1 MFWWV
6 NNVVAIPNHFRND
19 CLFDPELPFA
29 SAELLFTFPVFWTLD
44 ASLSSIDPSSL
55 AGLFLAF
62 VDVGDIES
70 DGPFSCLSDPVS
82 CIVNNAHSTSV
93 AENSV
98 VNFGQQQS
106 TSA

>member
-1 MFWWV
+1 
-6 NNVVAIPNHFRND
+6 
-19 CLFDPELPFA
+19 
-29 SAELLFTFPVFWTLD
+29 
-44 ASLSSIDPSSL
+44 L